1 MCLENTDIQVNEIK
15 QSMIKMRISTEIE
28 TVKENQTSSGVEK
41 YSNWI
46 EEFTRGAWYHAWS
59 SRRKNQ

>member
-41 YSNWI
+41 YSN
-46 EEFTRGAWYHAWS
+46 
-59 SRRKNQ
+59 